1 MENERSLVV
10 RGGNDPGPLRTNGDA
25 CILRSVRGWGGCRY
39 KVVCL
44 LPSDSKTGA
53 RKPWEI
59 ANFSTF
65 PNGPL
70 QVEQRRESELPLFSR
85 CLTYPFQTAQRCC
98 RVQSPGRGRL
108 KQIPIGRR
116 PSLHHLR
123 SRHRRRFV
131 RRLLRYYANVRL
143 PSIVHDSG
151 SAQRLR
157 RPPRVARA
165 TQGMLGSL
173 SSHAQNVRTCQGL

>member
-25 CILRSVRGWGGCRY
+25 CICAPSGVGAVVATKLYVYCLAIRRRERENRG
-39 KVVCL
+39 K
-44 LPSDSKTGA
+44 LP
-53 RKPWEI
+53 I
-59 ANFSTF
+59 FSTF